1 MPIPSRQKPPR
12 RGRPPGGFTQ
22 HHRLA
27 RMQTVLEEH
36 PEGVLLADLAG
47 ALRVSTRSV
56 RRYLRELEK
65 STKLE
70 SVETKDGLALA
81 WRIKATER
89 GRAVM
94 LRRTQAYGLLAVRR
108 AFEVMKGSALYDELD
123 VVSRALVQL
132 AHRPTHLGA
141 GDIASD
147 TRLESR
153 FVHVP
158 DVQRSYAQRG
168 AELDELFRAVADLR
182 VLSFLYAYG
191 APGGLLRVVIHPYAM
206 ILYRGAVYAVG
217 LDVATGKVDAFL
229 LDRIRDTQASDVA
242 RFELPHDFDAE
253 DFVHGAFG
261 VAPPSARARVTIE
274 FDPRVAD
281 GVRAERVHATQRIA
295 AAPDGRVRLTMTV
308 PISESVIAWVMGFG
322 AAARVVEP
330 KELRDAVVGRMKEAL
345 ERYG

>member
-1 MPIPSRQKPPR
+1 MPTPSRIKPPR

-22 HHRLA
+22 HNRLA

-56 RRYLRELEK
+56 RRYLRELQK

-70 SVETKDGLALA
+70 SVETREGPALA

-108 AFEVMKGSALYDELD
+108 AFEVMRGSALYDELD
-123 VVSRALVQL
+123 VVTRALLQL

-147 TRLESR
+147 TRLETR

-158 DVQRSYAQRG
+158 DVQRTYAQRG
-168 AELDELFRAVADLR
+168 AELDDLFRAVADLR
-182 VLSFLYAYG
+182 VLSFLYS
-191 APGGLLRVVIHPYAM
+191 PGRKERVVLHPYAM

-217 LDVATGKVDAFL
+217 LDVAAGKIDSFL
-229 LDRIRDTQASDVA
+229 LDRIRDTHASDVD
-242 RFELPHDFDAE
+242 RFDLPHDFDAE

-261 VAPPSARARVTIE
+261 VAAPQARSRVTIE

-281 GVRAERVHATQRIA
+281 VVRAERVHATQRIA
-295 AAPDGRVRLTMTV
+295 TAPDGRVRLTMTV
-308 PISESVIAWVMGFG
+308 PLSEGVISWVLGFG

-330 KELRDAVVGRMKEAL
+330 GELKDAVVERLRDAL
-345 ERYG
+345 ERYE

>member
-1 MPIPSRQKPPR
+1 
-12 RGRPPGGFTQ
+12 
-22 HHRLA
+22 
-27 RMQTVLEEH
+27 MQTVLEEH
-36 PEGVLLADLAG
+36 PEGVLLSDLAG

-70 SVETKDGLALA
+70 SVEVKDGPALA

-108 AFEVMKGSALYDELD
+108 AFDVMRGSALYDELD
-123 VVSRALVQL
+123 VVTRALLQL

-141 GDIASD
+141 GDVASD

-158 DVQRSYAQRG
+158 DVQRSYGPRG
-168 AELDELFRAVADLR
+168 AELDDLFRAVADLR
-182 VLSFLYAYG
+182 VLSFLYAG
-191 APGGLLRVVIHPYAM
+191 RSDRVVLHPYAM
-206 ILYRGAVYAVG
+206 ILYRGAVHAVG
-217 LDVATGKVDAFL
+217 LDVTTGKVDAFL
-229 LDRIRDTQASDVA
+229 LDRVRDTQASDNQ
-242 RFELPHDFDAE
+242 RFVLPHDFDVD

-261 VAPPSARARVTIE
+261 VAPPGPRARVTIE
-274 FDPRVAD
+274 FDPRVAES
-281 GVRAERVHATQRIA
+281 VRAERVHATQRIA
-295 AAPDGRVRLTMTV
+295 AAPDGRLRLTMTV
-308 PISESVIAWVMGFG
+308 PLSEGLVAWVLGFG

-330 KELRDAVVGRMKEAL
+330 KELRDAVIDRLRAALGRYA
-345 ERYG
+345 